1 VFVVA
6 FSYALHMPT
15 ASLGKT
21 RGQQRRVPPANGE
34 RLNLCLGQRAPGD
47 YTCRQA
53 DNTGEDIVRNVIS
66 ICAAAIVI
74 LATSSLRADPLYPEV
89 VDTSHA
95 TPEAA
100 AFFKSYFTAKSQHKP
115 AATTDHFSEA
125 HLTYIDAALGWPF
138 YSKKGMTDL
147 FEQYMPKWPPA
158 GLSYPTRIS
167 GDTHSALV
175 AFTDTPEL
183 FGGEIRILAAID
195 FKDGKIVRWIDYWDG
210 RSFGAE
216 MAAKFRTPPEKFP
229 TNFDYD
235 VASDGAAA
243 KIRDVAQKLAAAFAA
258 GDANA
263 ADALFSYDA
272 IYADRALRAVILG
285 RLAIG
290 KYLTRV
296 LAGVPYGK
304 GAKLV
309 HVVGSDQGGGYEW
322 VNDGSSVKRGIT
334 AIDLNA
340 AGQIERLTTTWD
352 NGVMSDSDLQA
363 LVLQSIEK

>member
-1 VFVVA
+1 MGESLANIDGGQFRRFAHDILTGKKMYLGRKLMKFVTLVCA
-6 FSYALHMPT
+6 T
-15 ASLGKT
+15 AIVLLAA
-21 RGQQRRVPPANGE
+21 ANGHAE
-34 RLNLCLGQRAPGD
+34 TP
-47 YTCRQA
+47 
-53 DNTGEDIVRNVIS
+53 
-66 ICAAAIVI
+66 
-74 LATSSLRADPLYPEV
+74 YPDAV
-89 VDTSHA
+89 VTSHA

-100 AFFKSYFTAKSQHKP
+100 AFFKSYFTAKSEHKP

-167 GDTHSALV
+167 GDTHSVLV

-216 MAAKFRTPPEKFP
+216 TAAKFRTPPDKFP

-235 VASDGAAA
+235 VASDGASA
-243 KIRDVAQKLAAAFAA
+243 KIKDVAQKLSAALSSGDSGAAAS
-258 GDANA
+258 
-263 ADALFSYDA
+263 LFSYDA
-272 IYADRALRAVILG
+272 AYLDRALRVRVLG
-285 RLAIG
+285 KLAIA
-290 KYLTRV
+290 KYIDRV
-296 LAGVPYGK
+296 SATIPYGK
-304 GAKLV
+304 GAKLA

-322 VNDGSSVKRGIT
+322 VNAGSSVKRGIVS
-334 AIDLNA
+334 IELNS
-340 AGQIERLTTTWD
+340 AGQIERLDTTWD
-352 NGVMSDSDLQA
+352 NGVMSDADLQA

>member
-1 VFVVA
+1 MKHA
-6 FSYALHMPT
+6 
-15 ASLGKT
+15 AS
-21 RGQQRRVPPANGE
+21 
-34 RLNLCLGQRAPGD
+34 
-47 YTCRQA
+47 
-53 DNTGEDIVRNVIS
+53 IF
-66 ICAAAIVI
+66 AAAVT
-74 LATSSLRADPLYPEV
+74 LLTAATLRADPLYPDV
-89 VDTSHA
+89 VNTSHA
-95 TPEAA
+95 TPQAA
-100 AFFKSYFTAKSQHKP
+100 SFFKSYFTAKSEHKP
-115 AATTDHFSEA
+115 VPTTDHFSDA

-147 FEQYMPKWPPA
+147 FEQYMPKWPPT

-216 MAAKFRTPPEKFP
+216 MAAKFRTPADKFP

-235 VASDGAAA
+235 VASDGASA
-243 KIRDVAQKLAAAFAA
+243 KIKDAAQKLAAAFASS
-258 GDANA
+258 DAKA
-263 ADALFSYDA
+263 AAALFSYDA
-272 IYADRALRAVILG
+272 VYLDRALRARILG
-285 RLAIG
+285 KLAIG
-290 KYLTRV
+290 KYLSRV
-296 LAGVPYGK
+296 LANAPDGN

-322 VNDGSSVKRGIT
+322 TNADGSVKRGIV
-334 AIDLNA
+334 AIELNS
-340 AGQIERLTTTWD
+340 AGQIDRLDTTWD
-352 NGVMSDSDLQA
+352 NGVMSDADLQA

>member
-1 VFVVA
+1 MR
-6 FSYALHMPT
+6 HT
-15 ASLGKT
+15 AS
-21 RGQQRRVPPANGE
+21 
-34 RLNLCLGQRAPGD
+34 
-47 YTCRQA
+47 
-53 DNTGEDIVRNVIS
+53 IV
-66 ICAAAIVI
+66 AAAIAL
-74 LATSSLRADPLYPEV
+74 LAAPSLRADPLYPNV

-95 TPEAA
+95 TPQVAS
-100 AFFKSYFTAKSQHKP
+100 FFKSYFTAKSEHKP
-115 AATTDHFSEA
+115 VPTTDHFSEA

-158 GLSYPTRIS
+158 GLSYPTRIT
-167 GDTHSALV
+167 GDMHSALV

-216 MAAKFRTPPEKFP
+216 TAAKFRTPPDKFP

-235 VASDGAAA
+235 VVSDGASA
-243 KIRDVAQKLAAAFAA
+243 KVKDVADKLATAFAS
-258 GDANA
+258 GDAKA
-263 ADALFSYDA
+263 AEALFTYDA
-272 IYADRALRAVILG
+272 VYLDRALRARILG

-290 KYLTRV
+290 KYLSRI
-296 LAGVPYGK
+296 LAAAPYGK

-322 VNDGSSVKRGIT
+322 TNADASVKRGVV
-334 AIDLNA
+334 AIELNE
-340 AGQIERLTTTWD
+340 AGQINRLDATWD
-352 NGVMSDSDLQA
+352 NGVMSDAELQA